1 MTQVRSSL
9 NASTSY
15 VSTSR
20 LSPIRSASL
29 YLRIRTDHSS
39 GAWALPGGHL
49 DLGESF
55 EDCAVREVLEETGII
70 LKPKNVRFLTATNDF
85 VDEDRKHYVTIFMGY
100 SLPVPTEE
108 ENGARLEP
116 QIGFEPRNMEPE
128 KCEGWEW
135 VQWEDLAAWGQEDSS
150 INDVS
155 NAANNA
161 TGKVKGGKSDGQ
173 WLSVPLLN
181 LLNQRPGF
189 DPLQSYRVA
198 GTRHRAMGDADQ

>member
-1 MTQVRSSL
+1 MSRQVGL
-9 NASTSY
+9 P
-15 VSTSR
+15 
-20 LSPIRSASL
+20 PIRSASL
-29 YLRIRTDHSS
+29 YLRMKTDHSS

-55 EDCAVREVLEETGII
+55 EDCAVREVLEETGIVVN
-70 LKPKNVRFLTATNDF
+70 LKNVRFLTATNDF
-85 VDEDRKHYVTIFMGY
+85 VDEDGKHYVTIFMGY
-100 SLPVPTEE
+100 SLPVPTDE

-135 VQWEDLAAWGQEDSS
+135 VQWEDLAAWGQEDS

-155 NAANNA
+155 NAANSVP
-161 TGKVKGGKSDGQ
+161 GKVEGGDSNGRR
-173 WLSVPLLN
+173 LSVPLLN

-198 GTRHRAMGDADQ
+198 GTRQRTMGDAGQ